1 MHNLLQTIS
10 EFLLKLYSNCA
21 QNYTVEIKLQIE
33 FLAAKYLVFRD
44 PCRFLTQK
52 SNSKV
57 T

>member
-10 EFLLKLYSNCA
+10 EFLLKLYGNCA